1 MKNIEILYD
10 VLKASPSFTDNE
22 GNLLKNAIQEAALKM
37 NPELLG
43 LLIKNPETKSMF
55 FSEVDEF
62 LVFDK
67 ECFNWVID
75 SKDFLPS
82 SYTGFKNKIM
92 LTDEKGNSLK
102 NNNDVVLSFPCKDC
116 LLEMDSTKE
125 TDDRQEIFFN
135 EVLMKKEIDTLL
147 APKVMTSVKR
157 YDESGVQET
166 TTLSDKDN
174 LIIKGNNLLAMH
186 SLLPRYKG
194 QIKLMYWD
202 ILYNTENDNVPYADS
217 FKHSSWLTMMKN
229 RLEVAQKLLKENG
242 AICIHCDINEM
253 AHLKVLCDEIFDRN
267 NFISI
272 ITCKVKAPSGVASG
286 AQAIF
291 DCSEYILIY
300 AKDKNVFTYNHVS
313 EDAEI
318 VNEYSKTK
326 DFYKYILH
334 SVDFSKKEYIAEV
347 DGEKIYRIA
356 PEYFHITTMKSQ
368 TALDYYTNY
377 ESIFRTAAL
386 SGGKEKKVKA
396 YLDTIPDANDY
407 LYVYEHTPSKGKH
420 SGQLCQDLI
429 YKKGG
434 LLMLKDFVKVSHKN
448 KQVIKTQHITSIFA
462 NDWWQGIA
470 SEGNSTLK
478 NGKKPEILIKTLL
491 EMFTDENDFV
501 LDAYLG
507 SGTTAAVAH
516 KIGRQ
521 YIGIEQLD
529 SHLDMAVKRLQGVIA
544 GEQSGI
550 SKSVNWQGGGNFVY
564 CELAKNSQ
572 NMIDKISSVPEID
585 LSALYDEI
593 KASDFICYRVDID
606 AMDKEKNGFEKLS
619 EIEKRQFLISII
631 DKNTLYINYA
641 DMDDSDYSIDA
652 DTKKFNKN
660 FYKEEK

>member
-10 VLKASPSFTDNE
+10 VLKASSSFTDNE
-22 GNLLKNAIQEAALKM
+22 GNLLKNAIQEASLKM

-67 ECFNWVID
+67 ERFNWIID

-202 ILYNTENDNVPYADS
+202 ILYNTESDKVPYADS

-229 RLEVAQKLLKENG
+229 RLEIAKHLLREDG
-242 AICIHCDINEM
+242 GVMCIQCDDNEQAYM
-253 AHLKVLCDEIFDRN
+253 TVLCDEIFGRDNRVN
-267 NFISI
+267 TI
-272 ITCKVKAPSGVASG
+272 CVKMSESSGVKMSHV
-286 AQAIF
+286 
-291 DCSEYILIY
+291 
-300 AKDKNVFTYNHVS
+300 DKKLPK
-313 EDAEI
+313 I
-318 VNEYSKTK
+318 
-326 DFYKYILH
+326 
-334 SVDFSKKEYIAEV
+334 KEY
-347 DGEKIYRIA
+347 
-356 PEYFHITTMKSQ
+356 
-368 TALDYYTNY
+368 L
-377 ESIFRTAAL
+377 
-386 SGGKEKKVKA
+386 
-396 YLDTIPDANDY
+396 
-407 LYVYEHTPSKGKH
+407 
-420 SGQLCQDLI
+420 LI
-429 YKKGG
+429 YKKGEVILHPIKYSKTDDTEYFKKYAKYYSQIIINPG
-434 LLMLKDFVKVSHKN
+434 DAVEDWQITNVKDYIKEHTTIDCRDEDAVLKFKLSNAKRVIYRTNNSSLSKMNFDTKIKKVISPTGIEYIWWEGKQMLFLSDYTEEYLCDIWTDISTINLN
-448 KQVIKTQHITSIFA
+448 K
-462 NDWWQGIA
+462 
-470 SEGNSTLK
+470 EGSVALK
-478 NGKKPEILIKTLL
+478 NGKKPEFLINRILSLL
-491 EMFTDENDFV
+491 TNENDLV

-516 KIGRQ
+516 KMGRQ

-529 SHLDMAVKRLQGVIA
+529 SHMDMAVKRLQGVIA

-606 AMDKEKNGFEKLS
+606 AMDKEKDGFEKLS
-619 EIEKRQFLISII
+619 ESEKRQFLISII

-652 DTKKFNKN
+652 NIKKFNKN

>member
-67 ECFNWVID
+67 ERFNWVID

-92 LTDEKGNSLK
+92 LTDEKGHSLK
-102 NNNDVVLSFPCKDC
+102 NSNDVVLSFPCKDC

-147 APKVMTSVKR
+147 APKVMASAKR
-157 YDESGVQET
+157 YDESGVQTT

-202 ILYNTENDNVPYADS
+202 ILYNTESDKVPYADS

-229 RLEVAQKLLKENG
+229 RLEIAKQLLREDG
-242 AICIHCDINEM
+242 VICLQCDDNEM
-253 AHLKVLCDEIFDRN
+253 AYLTVLCDEIFDRDN
-267 NFISI
+267 HLN
-272 ITCKVKAPSGVASG
+272 TLVVEMASTG
-286 AQAIF
+286 GLKRTF
-291 DCSEYILIY
+291 KDRRFLKTKEYILIY
-300 AKDKNVFTYNHVS
+300 TKGKININPLYDEENSLDKHYSIYFKDQEFVPLSKKIQEVFPNRKISVSDYLAYPDIKKWLVDNADYVWRINGHPIINWANDSDNIITKLYENDDLIIQKIEDKDKTKSIIARLDKTGKAVLTDIFNLSQKVQKINDINTITILRGDLWKGFHKPMGNV
-313 EDAEI
+313 
-318 VNEYSKTK
+318 TK
-326 DFYKYILH
+326 EGDVK
-334 SVDFSKKEYIAEV
+334 
-347 DGEKIYRIA
+347 
-356 PEYFHITTMKSQ
+356 
-368 TALDYYTNY
+368 
-377 ESIFRTAAL
+377 L
-386 SGGKEKKVKA
+386 S
-396 YLDTIPDANDY
+396 
-407 LYVYEHTPSKGKH
+407 
-420 SGQLCQDLI
+420 
-429 YKKGG
+429 
-434 LLMLKDFVKVSHKN
+434 
-448 KQVIKTQHITSIFA
+448 
-462 NDWWQGIA
+462 
-470 SEGNSTLK
+470 
-478 NGKKPEILIKTLL
+478 NGKKTEYLINDIIIA
-491 EMFTDENDFV
+491 FTNESDII

-516 KIGRQ
+516 KMGRQ

-529 SHLDMAVKRLQGVIA
+529 SHMDMAVKRLQGVIA

-572 NMIDKISSVPEID
+572 NMIDKISSVPETD

-619 EIEKRQFLISII
+619 ESEKRQFLISII

-641 DMDDSDYSIDA
+641 DMDDVDYSIDA
-652 DTKKFNKN
+652 NTKKFNKN

>member
-10 VLKASPSFTDNE
+10 VLKANPNFTDSD

-67 ECFNWVID
+67 ERFNWVID

-147 APKVMTSVKR
+147 APKVMASAKR

-202 ILYNTENDNVPYADS
+202 ILYNTENDKVPYADS
-217 FKHSSWLTMMKN
+217 FKHSSWLVMMKN
-229 RLEVAQKLLKENG
+229 RLEVAKQLLREDG
-242 AICIHCDINEM
+242 VICLQCDDNEQSY
-253 AHLKVLCDEIFDRN
+253 LTVLCDEVFGRN
-267 NFISI
+267 NRVN
-272 ITCKVKAPSGVASG
+272 TLVVEMASTG
-286 AQAIF
+286 GLKRSHKDKHF
-291 DCSEYILIY
+291 LKTKEYILIY
-300 AKDKNVFTYNHVS
+300 SLSENIFLNCQYNIADTLDGHFNIWFDGKNLTSVKKVIDEQFPHLNIDSKFWLTHKDIKKFIISNANNIFQYHPAPTWTLDPKHIKETLYSDKDADVYRFTNIDNGSIEYCKTVNNKEKYGRMEPLEWNIEIINGEKEISVLRGDIWKNFH
-313 EDAEI
+313 
-318 VNEYSKTK
+318 K
-326 DFYKYILH
+326 DMGN
-334 SVDFSKKEYIAEV
+334 VKKE
-347 DGEKIYRIA
+347 G
-356 PEYFHITTMKSQ
+356 Q
-368 TALDYYTNY
+368 
-377 ESIFRTAAL
+377 
-386 SGGKEKKVKA
+386 
-396 YLDTIPDANDY
+396 AN
-407 LYVYEHTPSKGKH
+407 LT
-420 SGQLCQDLI
+420 
-429 YKKGG
+429 
-434 LLMLKDFVKVSHKN
+434 
-448 KQVIKTQHITSIFA
+448 
-462 NDWWQGIA
+462 
-470 SEGNSTLK
+470 
-478 NGKKPEILIKTLL
+478 NGKKPERLIFDLISS
-491 EMFTDENDFV
+491 FTSENDIV

-516 KIGRQ
+516 KMGRQ

-529 SHLDMAVKRLQGVIA
+529 SHMDMAVKRLQGVIA

-572 NMIDKISSVPEID
+572 NMIDKISSVPEAD

-606 AMDKEKNGFEKLS
+606 AMDKEKDGFEKLS
-619 EIEKRQFLISII
+619 EIEKRHYLISII

-652 DTKKFNKN
+652 DIKKFNKN

>member
-10 VLKASPSFTDNE
+10 VLKSSPSFTDNE
-22 GNLLKNAIQEAALKM
+22 GNLLKNAIQEASLKM

-67 ECFNWVID
+67 ERFNWVID

-147 APKVMTSVKR
+147 APKVMASSKR

-166 TTLSDKDN
+166 TALSDKDN

-202 ILYNTENDNVPYADS
+202 ILYNTESDKVPYADS
-217 FKHSSWLTMMKN
+217 FKHSSWLVMMKN
-229 RLEVAQKLLKENG
+229 RLEVAKQLLREDG
-242 AICIHCDINEM
+242 VICLQCDDNEM
-253 AHLKVLCDEIFDRN
+253 HYLKVFCDEIFGRE
-267 NFISI
+267 NFVSTI
-272 ITCKVKAPSGVASG
+272 INQSANSVFGTKAAHKNKTYIKVK
-286 AQAIF
+286 
-291 DCSEYILIY
+291 DYI
-300 AKDKNVFTYNHVS
+300 
-313 EDAEI
+313 
-318 VNEYSKTK
+318 
-326 DFYKYILH
+326 
-334 SVDFSKKEYIAEV
+334 
-347 DGEKIYRIA
+347 
-356 PEYFHITTMKSQ
+356 
-368 TALDYYTNY
+368 
-377 ESIFRTAAL
+377 
-386 SGGKEKKVKA
+386 
-396 YLDTIPDANDY
+396 
-407 LYVYEHTPSKGKH
+407 
-420 SGQLCQDLI
+420 LI
-429 YKKGG
+429 YKKGDLFIQPLYVPSKNYLYDSHEFIYENGVKISTIDWFKNNYNQVFETYG
-434 LLMLKDFVKVSHKN
+434 LGINKKNIHQIMSIDDKFRKEAMSKLINIQFSTSPYSKDDLTLEEKSKLTAGNIIDHN
-448 KQVIKTQHITSIFA
+448 
-462 NDWWQGIA
+462 GILLIQ
-470 SEGNSTLK
+470 EGNGTGLIRFLRSLK
-478 NGKKPEILIKTLL
+478 ESCKYIDGEWKKCDILGDIWNTSAGYGNINAEGSVKLQNGKKPEVLL
-491 EMFTDENDFV
+491 QMLLNSLTSKEDLV

-516 KIGRQ
+516 KMGRQ

-529 SHLDMAVKRLQGVIA
+529 NHMDMAVKRLQGVIA

-572 NMIDKISSVPEID
+572 NMIDKITSVPETD
-585 LSALYDEI
+585 LSTLYDEI

-606 AMDKEKNGFEKLS
+606 AMDKEKDSFEKLS
-619 EIEKRQFLISII
+619 EIEKRHFLISII

-641 DMDDSDYSIDA
+641 DMDDIDYSIDA

>member
-67 ECFNWVID
+67 ERFNWVID

-202 ILYNTENDNVPYADS
+202 ILYNTESDKVPYADS
-217 FKHSSWLTMMKN
+217 FKHSSWLVMMKN
-229 RLEVAQKLLKENG
+229 RLEVAKQLLREDG
-242 AICIHCDINEM
+242 VICLQCDDNEM
-253 AHLKVLCDEIFDRN
+253 AYLKVLCDEIFGRQNLINCICIKMSESSGVKMSHIDKKLPKIKEYVLAYKIGEIQLNAIKYSKADNSDAFKKYAKYYTQIIVNPLDDIEKWEIISVKEFLRTRTTINVQDEEAVLNFKLQNAERIVYRTN
-267 NFISI
+267 NSFLSKLQFDKTTTKVIS
-272 ITCKVKAPSGVASG
+272 PSG
-286 AQAIF
+286 I
-291 DCSEYILIY
+291 EYIWW
-300 AKDKNVFTYNHVS
+300 
-313 EDAEI
+313 E
-318 VNEYSKTK
+318 
-326 DFYKYILH
+326 
-334 SVDFSKKEYIAEV
+334 
-347 DGEKIYRIA
+347 
-356 PEYFHITTMKSQ
+356 
-368 TALDYYTNY
+368 
-377 ESIFRTAAL
+377 
-386 SGGKEKKVKA
+386 GKQM
-396 YLDTIPDANDY
+396 LF
-407 LYVYEHTPSKGKH
+407 
-420 SGQLCQDLI
+420 
-429 YKKGG
+429 
-434 LLMLKDFVKVSHKN
+434 LKDYTEEYLCDFWFDISTINLN
-448 KQVIKTQHITSIFA
+448 K
-462 NDWWQGIA
+462 
-470 SEGNSTLK
+470 EGNIALK
-478 NGKKPEILIKTLL
+478 NGKKPELLLNRLIY
-491 EMFTDENDFV
+491 MFTNTGDIV

-516 KIGRQ
+516 KMGRQ

-529 SHLDMAVKRLQGVIA
+529 SHMDMAVKRLQGVIT

-572 NMIDKISSVPEID
+572 NTIDKISSAPETD
-585 LSALYDEI
+585 LSVLYDEI
-593 KASDFICYRVDID
+593 KASDFICYRVDIE
-606 AMDKEKNGFEKLS
+606 AMDKEKDGFEKLS
-619 EIEKRQFLISII
+619 ETEKRQFLISII

-641 DMDDSDYSIDA
+641 DMNDSDYSIDD

-660 FYKEEK
+660 FYRGEK

>member
-10 VLKASPSFTDNE
+10 VLKANPNFTDSD

-67 ECFNWVID
+67 ERFNWVID

-147 APKVMTSVKR
+147 APKVMASAKR

-202 ILYNTENDNVPYADS
+202 ILYNTENDKVPYADS
-217 FKHSSWLTMMKN
+217 FKHSSWLVMMKN
-229 RLEVAQKLLKENG
+229 RLEVAKQLLREDG
-242 AICIHCDINEM
+242 VICLQCDDNEQSY
-253 AHLKVLCDEIFDRN
+253 LTVLCDEVFGRN
-267 NFISI
+267 NRVN
-272 ITCKVKAPSGVASG
+272 TLVVEMASTG
-286 AQAIF
+286 GLKRSHKDKHF
-291 DCSEYILIY
+291 LKTKEYILIY
-300 AKDKNVFTYNHVS
+300 SLSENIFLNCQYNIADTLDGHFNIWFDGKNLTSVKKVIDEQFPHLNIDSKFWLTHKDIKKFIISNANNIFQYHPAPTWTLDPKHIKETLYSDKDADVYRFTNIDNGSIEYCKTVNNKEKYGRMEPLEWNIEIINGEKEISVLRGDIWKNFH
-313 EDAEI
+313 
-318 VNEYSKTK
+318 K
-326 DFYKYILH
+326 DMGN
-334 SVDFSKKEYIAEV
+334 VKKE
-347 DGEKIYRIA
+347 G
-356 PEYFHITTMKSQ
+356 Q
-368 TALDYYTNY
+368 
-377 ESIFRTAAL
+377 
-386 SGGKEKKVKA
+386 
-396 YLDTIPDANDY
+396 AN
-407 LYVYEHTPSKGKH
+407 LT
-420 SGQLCQDLI
+420 
-429 YKKGG
+429 
-434 LLMLKDFVKVSHKN
+434 
-448 KQVIKTQHITSIFA
+448 
-462 NDWWQGIA
+462 
-470 SEGNSTLK
+470 
-478 NGKKPEILIKTLL
+478 NGKKPERLIFDLISS
-491 EMFTDENDFV
+491 FTSENDIV

-516 KIGRQ
+516 KMGRQ

-529 SHLDMAVKRLQGVIA
+529 SHMDMAVKRLQGVIA

-572 NMIDKISSVPEID
+572 NMIDKISSVPEAD

-606 AMDKEKNGFEKLS
+606 AMDKEKDGFEKLS
-619 EIEKRQFLISII
+619 EIEKRHYLISII

-641 DMDDSDYSIDA
+641 DMDDSDYSIDS

>member
-10 VLKASPSFTDNE
+10 VLKANPNFTDSD

-67 ECFNWVID
+67 ERFNWVID

-147 APKVMTSVKR
+147 APKVMASAKR

-202 ILYNTENDNVPYADS
+202 ILYNTENDKVPYADS
-217 FKHSSWLTMMKN
+217 FKHSSWLVMMKN
-229 RLEVAQKLLKENG
+229 RLEVAKQLLREDG
-242 AICIHCDINEM
+242 VICLQCDDNEQSY
-253 AHLKVLCDEIFDRN
+253 LTVLCDEVFGRN
-267 NFISI
+267 NRVN
-272 ITCKVKAPSGVASG
+272 TLVVEMASTG
-286 AQAIF
+286 GLKRSHKDKHF
-291 DCSEYILIY
+291 LKTKEYILIY
-300 AKDKNVFTYNHVS
+300 SLNENIFLNCQYNIADTLDGHFNIWFDGKNLTSVKKVIDEQFPHLNIDSKFWLTHKDIKKFIISNADNIFQYHPAPTWTLDSKHIKETLYSDKDTDVYRFTNIDNGSIEYCKTVNNKEKYGRMEPLEWNIEIINGEKEISVLRGDIWKNFH
-313 EDAEI
+313 
-318 VNEYSKTK
+318 K
-326 DFYKYILH
+326 DMGN
-334 SVDFSKKEYIAEV
+334 VKKE
-347 DGEKIYRIA
+347 G
-356 PEYFHITTMKSQ
+356 Q
-368 TALDYYTNY
+368 
-377 ESIFRTAAL
+377 
-386 SGGKEKKVKA
+386 
-396 YLDTIPDANDY
+396 AN
-407 LYVYEHTPSKGKH
+407 LT
-420 SGQLCQDLI
+420 
-429 YKKGG
+429 
-434 LLMLKDFVKVSHKN
+434 
-448 KQVIKTQHITSIFA
+448 
-462 NDWWQGIA
+462 
-470 SEGNSTLK
+470 
-478 NGKKPEILIKTLL
+478 NGKKPERLIFDLISS
-491 EMFTDENDFV
+491 FTNENDIV

-516 KIGRQ
+516 KMGRQ

-529 SHLDMAVKRLQGVIA
+529 SHMNMAVKRLQGVIS

-572 NMIDKISSVPEID
+572 NMIDKISSVPETD
-585 LSALYDEI
+585 LSTLYDEI

-606 AMDKEKNGFEKLS
+606 AMDKEKDGFEKLS
-619 EIEKRQFLISII
+619 ETEKRQFLISII

>member
-67 ECFNWVID
+67 ERFNWVID

-147 APKVMTSVKR
+147 APKVMSSAKR
-157 YDESGVQET
+157 YDESGIQET

-202 ILYNTENDNVPYADS
+202 ILYNTESDKVPYADS

-229 RLEVAQKLLKENG
+229 RLEVSKQLLREDG
-242 AICIHCDINEM
+242 VICLQCDDNEQSY
-253 AHLKVLCDEIFDRN
+253 LTVLCDEVFGRN
-267 NFISI
+267 NRVN
-272 ITCKVKAPSGVASG
+272 TLVVEMASTG
-286 AQAIF
+286 GLKRSHKDKHF
-291 DCSEYILIY
+291 LKTKEYILIY
-300 AKDKNVFTYNHVS
+300 SLSENIFLNCQYNIADTLDGHFNIWFDGKNLTSVKKVIDEQFPHLNIDSKFWLTHKDIKKFIISNANNIFQYHPAPTWTLDPKHIKETLYSDKDADVYRFTNIDNGSIEYCKTVNNKEKYGRMEPLEWNIEIINGEKEISVLRGDIWKNFH
-313 EDAEI
+313 
-318 VNEYSKTK
+318 K
-326 DFYKYILH
+326 DMGN
-334 SVDFSKKEYIAEV
+334 VKKE
-347 DGEKIYRIA
+347 G
-356 PEYFHITTMKSQ
+356 Q
-368 TALDYYTNY
+368 
-377 ESIFRTAAL
+377 
-386 SGGKEKKVKA
+386 
-396 YLDTIPDANDY
+396 AN
-407 LYVYEHTPSKGKH
+407 LT
-420 SGQLCQDLI
+420 
-429 YKKGG
+429 
-434 LLMLKDFVKVSHKN
+434 
-448 KQVIKTQHITSIFA
+448 
-462 NDWWQGIA
+462 
-470 SEGNSTLK
+470 
-478 NGKKPEILIKTLL
+478 NGKKPERLIFDLISS
-491 EMFTDENDFV
+491 FTSENDIV

-516 KIGRQ
+516 KMGRQ

-529 SHLDMAVKRLQGVIA
+529 SHMDMAVKRLQGVIA

-572 NMIDKISSVPEID
+572 NMIDKISSVPEAD

-606 AMDKEKNGFEKLS
+606 AMDKEKDGFEKLS
-619 EIEKRQFLISII
+619 EIEKRHFLISII

-652 DTKKFNKN
+652 DTKKFNNN
-660 FYKEEK
+660 FYKEENQKK